1 MSRNAAILAYLFG
14 TLMAAVPIL
23 VAWAEPPVPLCKD
36 YAERYAQQQ
45 TSGGILKGGIVG
57 SGVGAAI
64 GALAGG
70 AAAGAA
76 IGGGL
81 GLIGGGAKKIFG
93 LQRHLRGC
101 LYRLY
106 GGTCDAGL
114 TGRNDAPDYAPAA
127 SRAGATSDWLLFHRC
142 HHVNSFVVRIFYA
155 AI

>member
-1 MSRNAAILAYLFG
+1 MSRNAAILACLLG
-14 TLMAAVPIL
+14 TLMAAASISAVR
-23 VAWAEPPVPLCKD
+23 AEPPVPLCKE

-81 GLIGGGAKKIFG
+81 GLIGGGAKKSSA
-93 LQRHLRGC
+93 
-101 LYRLY
+101 YKATY
-106 GGTCDAGL
+106 VDAF
-114 TGRNDAPDYAPAA
+114 TDCMAGRVTPD
-127 SRAGATSDWLLFHRC
+127 
-142 HHVNSFVVRIFYA
+142 
-155 AI
+155 